1 MDLQPGAPF
10 RSERMKVALVA
21 GIHPVV
27 NDRRWVVV
35 ARSGSATIALREA
48 RLFSFTKV
56 GKATALEAAGLLRA
70 RQKRAPDWT
79 AFVARVLVQGPW
91 SRPKAVTPA
100 WVFEGLE
107 RPVPVDYYFD

>member
-1 MDLQPGAPF
+1 
-10 RSERMKVALVA
+10 MKVALVA

-48 RLFSFTKV
+48 RLFSFTRV
-56 GKATALEAAGLLRA
+56 GKATASEAANRLRA
-70 RQKRAPDWT
+70 RQKRPPDWT

-100 WVFEGLE
+100 WVIEGLE
-107 RPVPVDYYFD
+107 RPVPVDYHFD